1 MMNCSMYY
9 TMRYFLRSGKD
20 KCSGK
25 KDIRHI
31 RVFFYLAVV
40 CVFVGVCACVL
51 ACLCTHMCGCM
62 CWNGNQYFHSI
73 CISAAVVC
81 AKIVKS

>member
-31 RVFFYLAVV
+31 RVFFIWLLCV
-40 CVFVGVCACVL
+40 CSWVYVHVFLLACVHTCVD
-51 ACLCTHMCGCM
+51 ACVGME
-62 CWNGNQYFHSI
+62 
-73 CISAAVVC
+73 ISTFIAFALVLQLSVC
-81 AKIVKS
+81 